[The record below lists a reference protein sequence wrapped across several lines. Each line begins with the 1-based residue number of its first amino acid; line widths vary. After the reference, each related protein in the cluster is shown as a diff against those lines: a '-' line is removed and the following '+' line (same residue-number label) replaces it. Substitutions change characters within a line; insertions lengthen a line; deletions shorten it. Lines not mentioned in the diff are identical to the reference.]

1 MLGSV
6 HSVVS
11 GMMISGMHNVI
22 GFTIFLRYFRS
33 CFNFVFPS
41 KVVLDKFIDSS
52 LSNRLFDPFKSIKL
66 IKISYM

>member
-41 KVVLDKFIDSS
+41 KVVLDKIYRFFI
-52 LSNRLFDPFKSIKL
+52 KQ
-66 IKISYM
+66 